1 MSPLRLI
8 AAGLLCAAAVLWLG
22 CLVATPS
29 VDEGASGGWAS
40 AVASVTTR
48 LGSLVCHQQAA
59 RSLRVS
65 GSPLPVC
72 ARCFGLYAGAALGAG
87 LSLAWLVAGLVG
99 GRACRA
105 ALPAVRL
112 AIVLSALP
120 TALLW
125 LGEYSLSLHVSGALR
140 AWGAVPLGVTV
151 AWLAGAAAGG
161 ARFTDT
167 GDSAPEV
174 H

>member
-1 MSPLRLI
+1 MIRLF
-8 AAGLLCAAAVLWLG
+8 AAGLLLAAAVLWVG
-22 CLVATPS
+22 CLLATPWLARRAE
-29 VDEGASGGWAS
+29 DGRAS
-40 AVASVTTR
+40 AVASVTMR
-48 LGSLVCHQQAA
+48 LGALVCHQQAE

-72 ARCFGLYAGAALGAG
+72 ARCFGLYAGAVVGGG
-87 LSLAWLVAGLVG
+87 LSLAWLVAGRAQR
-99 GRACRA
+99 RACRA
-105 ALPAVRL
+105 ALPVVRL

-125 LGEYSLSLHVSGALR
+125 LGEYSLSLDVPGALR
-140 AWGAVPLGVTV
+140 AWGALPLGGTV

-161 ARFTDT
+161 ARFTDA
-167 GDSAPEV
+167 GDSVPEV